1 MRLFGE
7 QESDRLGE
15 SEATNAAK
23 QLHMLATCSTSRLYS
38 AQELTLLITITV
50 DDKTC
55 MTTPNDI
62 LA

>member
-23 QLHMLATCSTSRLYS
+23 QLHMLAQLRLHS